1 MTSVAMPNGKKEKP
15 GGQIMFCCSLVGY
28 NVRAGHVASQRL
40 GGKWEGKASQEQM
53 EYPLD

>member
-40 GGKWEGKASQEQM
+40 GGKREGKASQEQM
-53 EYPLD
+53 K